1 MLTFH
6 QFIFQIF
13 NRKLQHYIKIFK
25 SRKKIQNLF
34 AHELNLFKLVKVE
47 YKMLKNKTLS
57 EKTRSTSDLNE
68 TEFSEKPIRKSLLQ
82 VPMLIRERSRSL
94 TNSYKR
100 QQQAT
105 RYNKSVENL
114 SDHIISTTT
123 RNKSVEHIKKIQP
136 ENEIKEEVQIYDN
149 SFKEDSRIESNS
161 YLAASANSFIKF
173 FRNGMNASKK
183 RMSYNKKSENYRSH
197 KNMAQNLQN
206 SKIDSEIQKNNDLT
220 GENYLNIGL
229 RNKSTESAETGA
241 NLSSLEYGTD
251 ELGIRNLLILPYRS
265 TSISRSISKESV
277 FSDSFEE
284 NINKIYLNS
293 VNTNIRV
300 SILGYV

>member
-68 TEFSEKPIRKSLLQ
+68 TELSEKPIRKSLLQ

-183 RMSYNKKSENYRSH
+183 RMSYKQ
-197 KNMAQNLQN
+197 A
-206 SKIDSEIQKNNDLT
+206 LT
-220 GENYLNIGL
+220 YQVW
-229 RNKSTESAETGA
+229 SMVPMS
-241 NLSSLEYGTD
+241 
-251 ELGIRNLLILPYRS
+251 
-265 TSISRSISKESV
+265 
-277 FSDSFEE
+277 
-284 NINKIYLNS
+284 
-293 VNTNIRV
+293 
-300 SILGYV
+300 